1 MGLREDFIKIVELE
15 SFGIELLDALLAS
28 TRIDGHI
35 EHLEEIN
42 AADKAALREVPE

>member
-28 TRIDGHI
+28 TKIDGRI
-35 EHLEEIN
+35 EQIKAD
-42 AADKAALREVPE
+42 AADMAALREVPE